1 MFLHKSKFKILL
13 PIEIISREFDYK
25 LILSSYLISDTCE
38 VIIGQH
44 DILFQISQFI
54 TNGVYIGK
62 NSMSRRED
70 GTWYSERHSAI
81 KERNIDI
88 FHLDEEGAVYHGET
102 DYWIKKISELR
113 VDRNAF
119 DSKDFVLT
127 WGEFQANVFKNFDSI
142 DKRKV
147 FISGHPKFD
156 LPSKEFNFY
165 FEDDIKKIKEKYNS
179 YVLINTNFGQ
189 YNNSLGNKDSLS
201 PRMGYKVNDE
211 NERMSSIEMWSYVG
225 KTFLEFIKMITTVSI
240 KFPDKNFVI
249 RPHPGEDLD
258 VYYQIFND
266 VKNVFIER
274 ENSVIPWI
282 LASDLIIHD
291 GCTTAVEAYFSGKPV
306 LNFHPFHDSKTY
318 LYLPNQIGIECRDIN
333 SVINYLDKKESL
345 LSEPSYRKLESDN
358 LSKSLIKNI
367 NVKGNSFESIKDFL
381 SDSVDFNKKSQ
392 VRSINLVVFLMFYKL
407 KTFIKDLI
415 RPFFSNK
422 YRRYQGL
429 KALFPG
435 FDKKETVKKIA
446 LLNSDRLKIKSK
458 LFMKEII
465 ILNKE

>member
-1 MFLHKSKFKILL
+1 M
-13 PIEIISREFDYK
+13 
-25 LILSSYLISDTCE
+25 
-38 VIIGQH
+38 
-44 DILFQISQFI
+44 
-54 TNGVYIGK
+54 
-62 NSMSRRED
+62 
-70 GTWYSERHSAI
+70 
-81 KERNIDI
+81 
-88 FHLDEEGAVYHGET
+88 
-102 DYWIKKISELR
+102 
-113 VDRNAF
+113 
-119 DSKDFVLT
+119 
-127 WGEFQANVFKNFDSI
+127 
-142 DKRKV
+142 
-147 FISGHPKFD
+147 
-156 LPSKEFNFY
+156 
-165 FEDDIKKIKEKYNS
+165 
-179 YVLINTNFGQ
+179 
-189 YNNSLGNKDSLS
+189 
-201 PRMGYKVNDE
+201 
-211 NERMSSIEMWSYVG
+211 
-225 KTFLEFIKMITTVSI
+225 
-240 KFPDKNFVI
+240 
-249 RPHPGEDLD
+249 
-258 VYYQIFND
+258 
-266 VKNVFIER
+266 
-274 ENSVIPWI
+274 
-282 LASDLIIHD
+282 
-291 GCTTAVEAYFSGKPV
+291 
-306 LNFHPFHDSKTY
+306 NFHPFHDSKTY